1 MLKDTTNQVQSYIH
15 DYQKSELSSMLN
27 DISTIGF
34 NGVDGRVQIT
44 LDRTRGV
51 GILGVTHYNYRPKK
65 SNRKRGSYE
74 KKSFH
79 SREYN
84 IQKRAQAKRDLAY
97 FKAVPSNQVCT
108 GVFHFNNLLR
118 RPKSPH
124 VALDKVDEWL
134 DSGSNKY
141 IDPNKVCLRPEFG
154 DNGVMHVHFVAC
166 LKVGFKFEIN
176 SHHSQLVQAIQDS
189 WTYGHASVKPSPYSF
204 ERLAN
209 YWFMLPYKDDNKPYS
224 EALDKQ
230 LAAHRDQLAKKIRA
244 LEEAPNTPHK
254 QDKLDDLKKQKKDVQ
269 EELKRERSKRYPN
282 KHIDKPYR
290 SHLSGFQ
297 TVEAKVTTQQA
308 MALTALGTFIHGQIS
323 VKGMRNIN
331 TATGEVGK
339 PIILGTVKLQ
349 LTLNKEQAQ
358 KALVLQK
365 SFELSNALNHLD

>member
-1 MLKDTTNQVQSYIH
+1 MLKNIDNNSNSYIH
-15 DYQKSELSSMLN
+15 DYKKSELHKFLK
-27 DISTIGF
+27 DISNLGF
-34 NGVDGRVQIT
+34 SGVDGRVQIT
-44 LDRTRGV
+44 LDRARGV
-51 GILGVTHYNYRPKK
+51 GVLGVTHYNYHPKK
-65 SNRKRGSYE
+65 SSRKRGSYE

-108 GVFHFNNLLR
+108 GVFHFNNLLS

-134 DSGSNKY
+134 EHNQY
-141 IDPNKVCLRPEFG
+141 LDPNKVCLRPEYG

-166 LKVGFKFEIN
+166 LKAGFKFDTNNHKSKLAKRIE
-176 SHHSQLVQAIQDS
+176 AS
-189 WTYGHASVKPSPYSF
+189 WTLGYSSIKPSPYSF

-209 YWFMLPYKDDNKPYS
+209 YWFMLPYKDDTKPYS

-230 LAAHRDQLAKKIRA
+230 LVAHRDELAKKIRD

-282 KHIDKPYR
+282 KHIDIPYR
-290 SHLSGFQ
+290 AHLSGFK
-297 TVEAKVTTQQA
+297 TVEAKVTTSQA
-308 MALTALGTFIHGQIS
+308 MALTALGTFVHGKIS

-339 PIILGTVKLQ
+339 PVLLGTVKLQ
-349 LTLNKEQAQ
+349 LVLNKEQAKQ
-358 KALVLQK
+358 ALVLQK
-365 SFELSNALNHLD
+365 SFELNNALNHK

>member
-1 MLKDTTNQVQSYIH
+1 MLKNINNNATSYIH
-15 DYQKSELSSMLN
+15 DYKKSELNSMLN

-34 NGVDGRVQIT
+34 NGVDGKVSIT
-44 LDRTRGV
+44 LDRARGV
-51 GILGVTHYNYRPKK
+51 GVLGVTHYNYRPKK

-108 GVFHFNNLLR
+108 GVVHFNNLLR
-118 RPKSPH
+118 QPKTPH

-134 DSGSNKY
+134 EHNPY
-141 IDPNKVCLRPEFG
+141 LDPNKVCLRPEYG

-166 LKVGFKFEIN
+166 LKVGFKFETN
-176 SHHSQLVQAIQDS
+176 SHKSKLVKSIEAS
-189 WTYGHASVKPSPYSF
+189 WPYGYSSINPSPYSF

-209 YWFMLPYKDDNKPYS
+209 YWFMLPYKDDTKPYS

-230 LAAHRDQLAKKIRA
+230 LVAHRDELAKKIRD

-282 KHIDKPYR
+282 KRIDIPYR
-290 SHLSGFQ
+290 AHLSGFK
-297 TVEAKVTTQQA
+297 TVEAKVTTSQA
-308 MALTALGTFIHGQIS
+308 MALTALGTFVHGKIS

-349 LTLNKEQAQ
+349 LVLNKEQAKQ
-358 KALVLQK
+358 ALVLQK
-365 SFELSNALNHLD
+365 SFELNNAMNHKD

>member
-1 MLKDTTNQVQSYIH
+1 MLKDTNNQVQSYVH
-15 DYQKSELSSMLN
+15 DYKKSELNSMLN
-27 DISTIGF
+27 DISNLEF
-34 NGVDGRVQIT
+34 SGVDGKVSIT
-44 LDRTRGV
+44 LDRARGV
-51 GILGVTHYNYRPKK
+51 GVLGVTHYNYHPKK
-65 SNRKRGSYE
+65 SSRKRGSYE

-79 SREYN
+79 SRDYN

-118 RPKSPH
+118 RPKTPH
-124 VALDKVDEWL
+124 VALDKVDSWL
-134 DSGSNKY
+134 EHNQY
-141 IDPNKVCLRPEFG
+141 LDPNKVCLRPEYG

-209 YWFMLPYKDDNKPYS
+209 YWFMLPYKDDTKPYS

-230 LAAHRDQLAKKIRA
+230 LVAHRDKLAKEIRA

-269 EELKRERSKRYPN
+269 EKLKRERSKRYPN
-282 KHIDKPYR
+282 KNFDKPYR
-290 SHLSGFQ
+290 SHLSGFK
-297 TVEAKVTTQQA
+297 TIEARVTTQQA
-308 MALTALGTFIHGQIS
+308 MALTALGKFVHGQIS
-323 VKGMRNIN
+323 VKEISSIN
-331 TATGEVGK
+331 GSTGEVK
-339 PIILGTVKLQ
+339 PVILGTVKLQ
-349 LTLNKEQAQ
+349 LTLSKEQAKQ
-358 KALVLQK
+358 ALVLQK
-365 SFELSNALNHLD
+365 SFELSNALNHR

>member
-1 MLKDTTNQVQSYIH
+1 MLKDTNNNSNSYVH
-15 DYQKSELSSMLN
+15 DYKKSELHKFLK
-27 DISTIGF
+27 DISNLGF
-34 NGVDGRVQIT
+34 SGVDGKVSIT
-44 LDRTRGV
+44 LDRARGV
-51 GILGVTHYNYRPKK
+51 GVLGVTHYNYRPKK
-65 SNRKRGSYE
+65 STCKRGSYE

-97 FKAVPSNQVCT
+97 FKAVPANQVCT

-124 VALDKVDEWL
+124 VPLDKVDEWL
-134 DSGSNKY
+134 SSSDNKY
-141 IDPNKVCLRPEFG
+141 IDPNKVCLRPEYG

-166 LKVGFKFEIN
+166 LKVGFEFETN
-176 SHHSQLVQAIQDS
+176 SHKSKLVKSIEAS
-189 WTYGHASVKPSPYSF
+189 WPYGYSSINPSPYSF

-209 YWFMLPYKDDNKPYS
+209 YWFMLPYKDDTKPYS

-230 LAAHRDQLAKKIRA
+230 LAAHRDELAKKISA
-244 LEEAPNTPHK
+244 LEEAPNTPYK

-297 TVEAKVTTQQA
+297 TVEAKVTAQQA
-308 MALTALGTFIHGQIS
+308 MALTALGTFVHGKIS

-349 LTLNKEQAQ
+349 LTLNKEQASQ
-358 KALVLQK
+358 ALVLQK
-365 SFELSNALNHLD
+365 SFKLSNALNHR

>member
-1 MLKDTTNQVQSYIH
+1 MLKNIDNNSNSYVH
-15 DYQKSELSSMLN
+15 DYKKSELHKFLN

-44 LDRTRGV
+44 LDRAQGV
-51 GILGVTHYNYRPKK
+51 GVLGVTHYNYRPKK

-74 KKSFH
+74 KKSYH
-79 SREYN
+79 SRDYN
-84 IQKRAQAKRDLAY
+84 IQKRAQVKRDLAY

-124 VALDKVDEWL
+124 VALNKVDEWL
-134 DSGSNKY
+134 DSNHY
-141 IDPNKVCLRPEFG
+141 LDPNKVCLRPEYG

-166 LKVGFKFEIN
+166 LKVGFKFETN
-176 SHHSQLVQAIQDS
+176 SHKSKLVKAIQDS

-230 LAAHRDQLAKKIRA
+230 LVAHRDELAKKIEA
-244 LEEAPNTPHK
+244 LSKAPNNPHK
-254 QDKLDDLKKQKKDVQ
+254 QQELDSLKKQKKDVQ

-282 KHIDKPYR
+282 KRIDIPYR
-290 SHLSGFQ
+290 AHLSGFK
-297 TVEAKVTTQQA
+297 TIGAKVTTQQA
-308 MALTALGTFIHGQIS
+308 MALTALGTFVHGQIS
-323 VKGMRNIN
+323 VKGMSNIN

-339 PIILGTVKLQ
+339 PILLGTVKLQ
-349 LTLNKEQAQ
+349 LTLNREQT
-358 KALVLQK
+358 KKVLTLQR
-365 SFELSNALNHLD
+365 SFELSNAMNHKS

>member
-1 MLKDTTNQVQSYIH
+1 MLKNIDNNSNSYIH
-15 DYQKSELSSMLN
+15 DYKKSELNSMLT
-27 DISTIGF
+27 DISNLGF
-34 NGVDGRVQIT
+34 SGVDGKVSIT
-44 LDRTRGV
+44 LDRARGV
-51 GILGVTHYNYRPKK
+51 GVLGVTHYNYHPKK
-65 SNRKRGSYE
+65 SSRKRGSYE

-97 FKAVPSNQVCT
+97 FKAVPSSQVCT

-154 DNGVMHVHFVAC
+154 DNGVMHVHFVSC
-166 LKVGFKFEIN
+166 LKVGFKFETN
-176 SHHSQLVQAIQDS
+176 SHKSKLAKKIEAS
-189 WTYGHASVKPSPYSF
+189 WPYGYASVKPSPYSF

-209 YWFMLPYKDDNKPYS
+209 YWFMLPYKDDDKPYS

-230 LAAHRDQLAKKIRA
+230 LAAHRDQLAKKIRD

-282 KHIDKPYR
+282 RNKDKPYR
-290 SHLSGFQ
+290 SHLSGFK
-297 TVEAKVTTQQA
+297 TIEAKVTTQQA
-308 MALTALGTFIHGQIS
+308 MALTALGTFVHGQIS
-323 VKGMRNIN
+323 VKEISSIN
-331 TATGEVGK
+331 GSTGEVK
-339 PIILGTVKLQ
+339 PVILGTVKLQ
-349 LTLNKEQAQ
+349 LVLNKEQAKQ
-358 KALVLQK
+358 ALVLQK
-365 SFELSNALNHLD
+365 SFKLSNALNHKS

>member
-1 MLKDTTNQVQSYIH
+1 MLKNIDNSATSYVH
-15 DYQKSELSSMLN
+15 DYKKSELNSMLN
-27 DISTIGF
+27 DISNLGF
-34 NGVDGRVQIT
+34 SGVDGRVQIT
-44 LDRTRGV
+44 LDKARGV
-51 GILGVTHYNYRPKK
+51 GMLGVAHYNYHSKK

-74 KKSFH
+74 KKSYH
-79 SREYN
+79 SRDYN
-84 IQKRAQAKRDLAY
+84 IQKRAQVKRDLAY

-166 LKVGFKFEIN
+166 LKVGFKFDTN
-176 SHHSQLVQAIQDS
+176 NHNSQLVKAIQSS
-189 WTYGHASVKPSPYSF
+189 WPYGYSSIKPSPYSF

-209 YWFMLPYKDDNKPYS
+209 YWFMLPYKDDTKPYS

-230 LAAHRDQLAKKIRA
+230 LVVHRDQLAKEIRA

-282 KHIDKPYR
+282 RNKDTPYR

-349 LTLNKEQAQ
+349 LVLNKEQAQ

-365 SFELSNALNHLD
+365 SFKLSNALNHLD

>member
-1 MLKDTTNQVQSYIH
+1 MLKNIDNNATSYVH
-15 DYQKSELSSMLN
+15 DYKKSELHKFLKDVSSL
-27 DISTIGF
+27 GF
-34 NGVDGRVQIT
+34 NGVDGRVHIT
-44 LDRTRGV
+44 LDKARGV
-51 GILGVTHYNYRPKK
+51 GVLGVTHYNYRPKK

-97 FKAVPSNQVCT
+97 FKAVPANQVCT
-108 GVFHFNNLLR
+108 GVFHFNNLLS

-124 VALDKVDEWL
+124 VALDKVDSWL
-134 DSGSNKY
+134 EHNPY
-141 IDPNKVCLRPEFG
+141 LDPNKVCLRPEYG
-154 DNGVMHVHFVAC
+154 DNGVMHVHFVVC
-166 LKVGFKFEIN
+166 LKVGFKFDTN
-176 SHHSQLVQAIQDS
+176 SHNSQLVQAIQDS
-189 WTYGHASVKPSPYSF
+189 WTYGYASVKPSPYSF

-230 LAAHRDQLAKKIRA
+230 LVAHRDQLAKEIRA

-282 KHIDKPYR
+282 KRIDIPYR
-290 SHLSGFQ
+290 AHLSGFK
-297 TVEAKVTTQQA
+297 TIGAKVTTQQA
-308 MALTALGTFIHGQIS
+308 MALTALGTFVHGQIS
-323 VKGMRNIN
+323 VKGMSNIN

-349 LTLNKEQAQ
+349 LILNKEQAKQ
-358 KALVLQK
+358 ALVLQK
-365 SFELSNALNHLD
+365 SFKLSNAINHKS

>member
-1 MLKDTTNQVQSYIH
+1 MLKDTNNQFQSYIH

-44 LDRTRGV
+44 LDKARGV
-51 GILGVTHYNYRPKK
+51 GMLGVAHYNYHPKK

-74 KKSFH
+74 KKSYH
-79 SREYN
+79 SRDYN
-84 IQKRAQAKRDLAY
+84 IQKRAQVKRDLAY
-97 FKAVPSNQVCT
+97 FKAVPANQVCS
-108 GVFHFNNLLR
+108 GVVHFNNLLR

-166 LKVGFKFEIN
+166 LKVGFKFETN
-176 SHHSQLVQAIQDS
+176 SYHSQLVQAIQGS
-189 WTYGHASVKPSPYSF
+189 WTYGYASVKPSPYSF

-230 LAAHRDQLAKKIRA
+230 LAAHRDQLAKKIKA
-244 LEEAPNTPHK
+244 MEEAPNTPHK

-282 KHIDKPYR
+282 RNKEVPYR
-290 SHLSGFQ
+290 AHLSGFK
-297 TVEAKVTTQQA
+297 TIGAKVTTQQA

-339 PIILGTVKLQ
+339 PVILGTVKLQ
-349 LTLNKEQAQ
+349 LTLNREQTK
-358 KALVLQK
+358 KALTLQR
-365 SFELSNALNHLD
+365 SFELSNAMNHKS

>member
-1 MLKDTTNQVQSYIH
+1 MLKNINNNATSYIH
-15 DYQKSELSSMLN
+15 DYKKSELSSMLN
-27 DISTIGF
+27 DISSLGF
-34 NGVDGRVQIT
+34 NGVDGKVSIT
-44 LDRTRGV
+44 LDRARGV
-51 GILGVTHYNYRPKK
+51 GMLGVAHYNYHPKK
-65 SNRKRGSYE
+65 SSRKRGSYE

-84 IQKRAQAKRDLAY
+84 IQKRAQVKRDLAY

-134 DSGSNKY
+134 EHNPY
-141 IDPNKVCLRPEFG
+141 LDPNKVCLRPEYG

-166 LKVGFKFEIN
+166 LKVGFKFETN
-176 SHHSQLVQAIQDS
+176 SHNSKLAEAIKAS
-189 WTYGHASVKPSPYSF
+189 WPYGYASVKPSPYSF

-209 YWFMLPYKDDNKPYS
+209 YWFMLPYKDDTKPYS

-230 LAAHRDQLAKKIRA
+230 LVAHRDELAKKIRD

-254 QDKLDDLKKQKKDVQ
+254 QDKLDELKKQKKDVQ

-282 KHIDKPYR
+282 RNKEVPYR
-290 SHLSGFQ
+290 AHLSGFK
-297 TVEAKVTTQQA
+297 TIGAKVTTQQA
-308 MALTALGTFIHGQIS
+308 MALTALGTFVHGKIS

-349 LTLNKEQAQ
+349 LVLNKEQAKQ
-358 KALVLQK
+358 ALVLQK
-365 SFELSNALNHLD
+365 SFKLSNALNHKS

>member
-1 MLKDTTNQVQSYIH
+1 MLKNIDNNATSYIH
-15 DYQKSELSSMLN
+15 DYKKSELHKFLK
-27 DISTIGF
+27 DVSTLGF

-44 LDRTRGV
+44 LDKARGV
-51 GILGVTHYNYRPKK
+51 GMLGVAHYNYHPKK

-74 KKSFH
+74 KKSYH
-79 SREYN
+79 SRDYN
-84 IQKRAQAKRDLAY
+84 IQKRAQVKRDLAY

-134 DSGSNKY
+134 DSNHHL
-141 IDPNKVCLRPEFG
+141 DPNKVCLRPEFG

-166 LKVGFKFEIN
+166 LKVGFKFDTNNHKSKLAKKIE
-176 SHHSQLVQAIQDS
+176 AS
-189 WTYGHASVKPSPYSF
+189 WPYGYSSIKPSPYSF
-204 ERLAN
+204 ERIAN
-209 YWFMLPYKDDNKPYS
+209 YWFMLPYKDDTKPYS

-230 LAAHRDQLAKKIRA
+230 LVAHRDELAKKIRD

-282 KHIDKPYR
+282 RNKDTPYR
-290 SHLSGFQ
+290 AHLSGFQ

-308 MALTALGTFIHGQIS
+308 MALTALGTFVHGKIS

-349 LTLNKEQAQ
+349 LTLNREQT
-358 KALVLQK
+358 KKVLTLQR
-365 SFELSNALNHLD
+365 SFELSNAMNHKS